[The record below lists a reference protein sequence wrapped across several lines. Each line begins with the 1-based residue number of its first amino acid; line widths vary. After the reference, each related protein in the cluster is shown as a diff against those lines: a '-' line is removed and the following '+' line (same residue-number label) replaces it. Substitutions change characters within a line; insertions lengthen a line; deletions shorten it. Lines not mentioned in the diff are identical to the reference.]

1 MTDKSAFQCRD
12 DPERFMAVVLNK
24 DKTERYAAFTQVDD
38 LVTCECL
45 RHGITNDISALPDV
59 ISLFD
64 NQFIN
69 LPLSDKRR
77 IYSHVAYIV
86 PQLGGDY
93 AGAFTPFMMLDRDIS
108 IVSTA
113 TIDYTSIGSLIEDDP
128 MARPKDA
135 LNMILRNLP
144 RNPAA
149 VFGGLL
155 VLGDPRVCELL
166 APLRPHIDADFVA
179 EITKCFSGFSYK
191 CVIEFYLDWLSML
204 VDARDPVSEGVFGNV
219 AAGLYRILSGRDL
232 PFIIDGLRPFPA
244 SNRGSST
251 IVQINPDDFAQ
262 EIASQLYAL
271 EEREGGPK
279 VLPHI
284 IRAFGLAPRTPI
296 ENTALM
302 H

>member
-1 MTDKSAFQCRD
+1 MTDKPDFICRL
-12 DPERFMAVVLNK
+12 DPERFMAIVLNE
-24 DKTERYAAFTQVDD
+24 DRGERYAALTEVDD
-38 LVTCECL
+38 LITCECL
-45 RHGITNDISALPDV
+45 RHGITNDISALPD
-59 ISLFD
+59 IICLFD
-64 NQFIN
+64 AQFVR

-77 IYSHVAYIV
+77 IYSHVAHIV
-86 PQLGGDY
+86 PQLGGDC
-93 AGAFTPFMMLDRDIS
+93 AGAFTPFLMLDRDFG

-113 TIDYTSIGSLIEDDP
+113 TIDYASIGTLVEDDP
-128 MARPKDA
+128 MTRPKDV
-135 LNMILRNLP
+135 LNMVLKNLP

-179 EITKCFSGFSYK
+179 EITKCFSGFNYR
-191 CVIEFYLDWLSML
+191 CVIEFYLQWLSML
-204 VDARDPVSEGVFGNV
+204 VDARDAVSEGVFGNV
-219 AAGLYRILSGRDL
+219 AAGLYRISSGRDL
-232 PFIIDGLRPFPA
+232 PYIIDGLRPFPA
-244 SNRGSST
+244 SNRSSST
-251 IVQINPDDFAQ
+251 IVQISPDDFAQ

-271 EEREGGPK
+271 EEREGEPK

>member
-1 MTDKSAFQCRD
+1 
-12 DPERFMAVVLNK
+12 MAVVLNN
-24 DKTERYAAFTQVDD
+24 DKAERYSALTQVDD

-45 RHGITNDISALPDV
+45 RHGITNDISALPDI

-64 NQFIN
+64 NQFVH

-77 IYSHVAYIV
+77 IYSHVAHII

-93 AGAFTPFMMLDRDIS
+93 AGAFTPFMMLDRDIG

-179 EITKCFSGFSYK
+179 AITKCFSGFRYK
-191 CVIEFYLDWLSML
+191 CVIEFYLEWLSML

-219 AAGLYRILSGRDL
+219 AAGLYRISSSNDL
-232 PFIIDGLRPFPA
+232 PYIIDGLRPFPA
-244 SNRGSST
+244 SNRSSST
-251 IVQINPDDFAQ
+251 IVQINFDDYVK
-262 EIASQLYAL
+262 EISDQLFDL
-271 EEREGGPK
+271 EEREGAPR

-284 IRAFGLAPRTPI
+284 IRAFGLTPRTPVDA
-296 ENTALM
+296 TALM
-302 H
+302 N